1 MKAIF
6 LRPSAYS
13 RRGGK
18 RSLRSCF
25 STTSRKP
32 DRSLPNRAYVYAAN
46 RLHNSIAVFAVG
58 TQGHLGWVG
67 EAWTQ
72 GDYRVSSTWIPAAHF
87 CMHATNG
94 ATKLPRS
101 NVKETGL
108 LTFTRRYTRST
119 LRSASLSRLG
129 TFSFRAR
136 SQMILLLPILKP
148 KPTTDVQ
155 HIGRIVFRLDGFYR
169 RSALMWS
176 NLAH

>member
-1 MKAIF
+1 VKAIF

-87 CMHATNG
+87 CMHATNQ
-94 ATKLPRS
+94 RS
-101 NVKETGL
+101 DQITSFECKGD
-108 LTFTRRYTRST
+108 
-119 LRSASLSRLG
+119 RLADIHQAIYAVDTPLCI
-129 TFSFRAR
+129 TFSSRDVLLSGLIPNDSVASN
-136 SQMILLLPILKP
+136 SQAKAYDRCSAYWTHCLSSGRFLSTFCI
-148 KPTTDVQ
+148 DV
-155 HIGRIVFRLDGFYR
+155 V
-169 RSALMWS
+169 
-176 NLAH
+176 